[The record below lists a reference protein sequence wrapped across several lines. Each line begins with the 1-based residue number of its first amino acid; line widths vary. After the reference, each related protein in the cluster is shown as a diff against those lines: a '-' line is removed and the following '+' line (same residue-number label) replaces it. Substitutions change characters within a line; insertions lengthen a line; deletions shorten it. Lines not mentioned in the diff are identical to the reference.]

1 MKKIFSI
8 ALVAVLALSLV
19 VFVACKGKTSAD
31 AEVKTNEAPKTDV
44 KADTNKKADA
54 KAEVKKEEV
63 KK

>member
-44 KADTNKKADA
+44 KADTNKKAD